1 MKEETKENKKEIVVL
16 DEGID
21 TDALIGPES
30 VCCGS
35 LYIPF
40 RMY

>member
-21 TDALIGPES
+21 MDAFIGPEMM
-30 VCCGS
+30 CCGA
-35 LYIPF
+35 LFIPF
-40 RMY
+40 RW

>member
-21 TDALIGPES
+21 MDAFIGPELM
-30 VCCGS
+30 CCWS
-35 LYIPF
+35 IFIPA
-40 RMY
+40 RW

>member
-21 TDALIGPES
+21 MDAFIGPELF
-30 VCCGS
+30 CCGS
-35 LYIPF
+35 MLMPA
-40 RMY
+40 RW

>member
-1 MKEETKENKKEIVVL
+1 MKEEKKESKKEIVVL

-21 TDALIGPES
+21 MDAFIGTDS

-35 LYIPF
+35 MFIPAI
-40 RMY
+40 

>member
-21 TDALIGPES
+21 MDAFIGPDS
-30 VCCGS
+30 VCCVS
-35 LYIPF
+35 MFIPA
-40 RMY
+40 RW